1 MRKQALNTSKNTTA
15 AKVQATAPENAL
27 FMRVAPA
34 ETTEAQ
40 PEQPEQP
47 EQPAPAPVAEVEQPA
62 PAPAPAPVAEVEQP
76 APLVVATPARVDF
89 VPMLTPAPR
98 SLEELLDLVRKAK
111 SVTER
116 LTAYKATGEKLS
128 GFELAREGYTDRLTI
143 KDGSGLEWSTSKSSI
158 IQKVLDVLRTD
169 LSAAIETTEAE
180 LRQLLPTA

>member
-1 MRKQALNTSKNTTA
+1 MRKGINTRNTTTTA
-15 AKVQATAPENAL
+15 AKVQQSAPESAL
-27 FMRVAPA
+27 FMRVVPA
-34 ETTEAQ
+34 ETTEQ
-40 PEQPEQP
+40 QP
-47 EQPAPAPVAEVEQPA
+47 EQPATPEAAPAAEVEQ